1 MGAPSSGSLPRIGEL
16 DEAFDLRAVGDSPQL
31 QALQLEIEE
40 LRVRRI
46 EAERTRSTCVRRF
59 KGLKKLIQEI
69 VDRGENVAEMDHYRE
84 LEEVE
89 ATTMLTAQRACTA
102 LDEQRMALLDRYNE
116 LIDEASELGEAL
128 VAEDDP
134 ASATSVIF

>member
-1 MGAPSSGSLPRIGEL
+1 M
-16 DEAFDLRAVGDSPQL
+16 
-31 QALQLEIEE
+31 
-40 LRVRRI
+40 
-46 EAERTRSTCVRRF
+46 RRF
-59 KGLKKLIQEI
+59 KGPKKLIQEI